1 MATRSP
7 TAAAHAIAAYVE
19 EPDGAKS
26 LRERTAAH
34 RLRFATAAR
43 IALWRAGRSLVWR
56 FPHAY
61 WRVASLK
68 GDCLPSC
75 ECDLW
80 IGGFPHS
87 GQAALHD
94 VLHRAFGD
102 GRVVSHL
109 HVPPLII
116 RALRSGRPGAVTIS
130 SPREAI
136 LSCAAATGR
145 PVRHCLDD
153 YIDFHRALW
162 PYRTELLFVTL
173 DEVQRT
179 AVEVVQ
185 RFERWFALPPTFF
198 GRDAA
203 LGNSAEPLGPEPVC
217 GELLRRVGHEI
228 DRSPALRA
236 KLRKAERL
244 YRGYAEIVRAEVEG

>member
-1 MATRSP
+1 M
-7 TAAAHAIAAYVE
+7 
-19 EPDGAKS
+19 
-26 LRERTAAH
+26 
-34 RLRFATAAR
+34 
-43 IALWRAGRSLVWR
+43 WR
-56 FPHAY
+56 FPRAY
-61 WRVASLK
+61 SRVASLK
-68 GDCLPSC
+68 GDRLPSC
-75 ECDLW
+75 ELDLW

-87 GQAALHD
+87 GQTALHD

-102 GRVVSHL
+102 ARVVSQL
-109 HVPPLII
+109 HIPPLII

-136 LSCAAATGR
+136 LSCAAATAR
-145 PVRHCLDD
+145 PVRQCLDD
-153 YIDFHRALW
+153 YIDFHRVLW
-162 PYRTELLFVTL
+162 PYRAELLFVTS

-198 GRDAA
+198 GRDAGR
-203 LGNSAEPLGPEPVC
+203 GNSAEPPGPEPAC
-217 GELLRRVGHEI
+217 GELLRRLGHEI